1 MMVAFIKVSVFDP
14 FVEYSMQLFGRD
26 VSTRFNWI
34 CMNSG
39 TLFTSLRGGDD
50 DDGVWI
56 SNLVAVVECRS
67 NGGFSTVAIFSAFSE

>member
-1 MMVAFIKVSVFDP
+1 MAFIKVRVDDACD
-14 FVEYSMQLFGRD
+14 EYSMQLLGRD

-50 DDGVWI
+50 DDGV
-56 SNLVAVVECRS
+56 
-67 NGGFSTVAIFSAFSE
+67 